1 MDSKT
6 IKLESPITRG
16 EQVIESIT
24 IRKPNA
30 GAMRGCSLGGLL
42 RMEFDQL
49 SIILPRISEPTLTQA
64 DVMKMD
70 AVDLTQVALELTA
83 FLVPKSQLENFQSE

>member
-16 EQVIESIT
+16 EQVIKSIT

>member
-1 MDSKT
+1 MEQKT
-6 IKLESPITRG
+6 IQLEQPITRG

-42 RMEFDQL
+42 RMEVDQL
-49 SIILPRISEPTLTQA
+49 SIILPRITEPTLTQA
-64 DVMKMD
+64 DVSKMD